1 MRLFRELRGRWRGT
15 LIYKYLDQFT
25 PNAQLF
31 LLSTIIGGVTFSSF
45 QLFFNIFLRSR
56 GYDLDFIGL
65 LNAIP
70 SGAALV
76 VGVPMGIISDR
87 LGRRRAMLIG
97 LTVATL
103 AAWALVATEAQGLM
117 VLMSAV
123 TGVANSLYFLSMA
136 PFMMRASREKER
148 TLLFSLNFGLMTISG
163 SVGNLL
169 AGQLPAWFARGLG
182 VGAESPEAYQ
192 AVLVASILAGGLA
205 LIPVYFIRDARWAGL
220 RPDPAIGR
228 EDFRK
233 LFRPAVLKLAAPNV
247 IIGFG
252 AATLIPYLNL
262 FFKDKFHIGD
272 DQLGLL
278 FSLAATLTG
287 FATVV
292 GPRLAEK
299 LGSKVKAVVFTQG
312 GSLLFLLVMGFVP
325 IYWIAGLAFLVRGAL
340 MNMSNPLYSA
350 FAMENTPERERG
362 AVNSVMQLMWEVGWT
377 VGPYLSGVVQARWGF
392 TPLFISTTVLYSLA
406 IAFTW
411 LFFRHAETQP
421 AVAPVLEPTDL
432 PLADELGLPS
442 VEKQMAQTE

>member
-1 MRLFRELRGRWRGT
+1 MRRFHHLQYLLRAS
-15 LIYKYLDQFT
+15 LLYKYLDQFT
-25 PNAQLF
+25 RNAQLF
-31 LLSTIIGGVTFSSF
+31 LLSTLIGGVTFSGF
-45 QLFFNIFLRSR
+45 QLFFNIYLRSR

-65 LNAIP
+65 LNAVP
-70 SGAALV
+70 SGAALL
-76 VGVPMGIISDR
+76 VGVPMGLLSDR
-87 LGRRRAMLIG
+87 LGRRRSMLIG
-97 LTVATL
+97 LTVATW
-103 AAWALVATEAQGLM
+103 AAWALVTTEAQGLM
-117 VLMSAV
+117 ALMAAV
-123 TGVANSLYFLSMA
+123 MGAANSLYFLSMA

-192 AVLVASILAGGLA
+192 AVLVASVLGGGLA
-205 LIPVYFIRDARWAGL
+205 LVPVYFIRDARWAGIK
-220 RPDPAIGR
+220 PEPPVGA

-233 LFRPAVLKLAAPNV
+233 LVRPTVLKLAAPN
-247 IIGFG
+247 ILIGFG

-262 FFKDKFHIGD
+262 FFKGKFLISD
-272 DQLGLL
+272 EQLGLL
-278 FSLAATLTG
+278 FSLSATLTG

-292 GPRLAEK
+292 GPRLAENM
-299 LGSKVKAVVFTQG
+299 GSKIKAVVVTQG
-312 GSLLFLLVMGFVP
+312 GSLLFLLLMGFVP
-325 IYWIAGLAFLVRGAL
+325 VYWIAGLAFLVRGAL

-350 FAMENTPERERG
+350 FSMEQTPERERG
-362 AVNSVMQLMWEVGWT
+362 AVNSVQQLMWEVGWA

-392 TPLFISTTVLYSLA
+392 APLFISTAVLYGLA

-411 LFFRHAETQP
+411 LFFRHSETKPAE
-421 AVAPVLEPTDL
+421 APVLEPTDL